1 MKHLKTIA
9 LSALLITPALYGAS
23 VAACTGCHG
32 QQFEKAAMGKSK
44 IVKDMGKEE
53 IVAALKGYKD
63 GSYGGPMKAMMVGQV
78 ASLDDAGIEG
88 IASMIKGGT
97 ATPTDKATE
106 NAAAAA
112 VAEAQVIDINKN
124 ACDPKRIAEED
135 LAKKKSVSEET
146 LGLRNTNLYSEA
158 DTMGEQTD
166 YHRPPPGASTR
177 FERAYVNAPPMI
189 PHDVE
194 GMMPITKE
202 SNQCVGCHMPE
213 VASSMGATPI
223 PPSHFTNF
231 RPTVELKNGEVL
243 HEGKAINKDI
253 PDTGAIKTVAH
264 KTNGLYQGRFNCSQC
279 HAPQSKTEVEV
290 ANTFRPDFK
299 DGKEKTASDLID
311 SMNEGVE

>member
-1 MKHLKTIA
+1 
-9 LSALLITPALYGAS
+9 
-23 VAACTGCHG
+23 
-32 QQFEKAAMGKSK
+32 MGKSK

-63 GSYGGPMKAMMVGQV
+63 RSYYGPMKAMMVGQV

-158 DTMGEQTD
+158 DTMGAQTD

-177 FERAYVNAPPMI
+177 FA
-189 PHDVE
+189 
-194 GMMPITKE
+194 
-202 SNQCVGCHMPE
+202 
-213 VASSMGATPI
+213 
-223 PPSHFTNF
+223 
-231 RPTVELKNGEVL
+231 
-243 HEGKAINKDI
+243 
-253 PDTGAIKTVAH
+253 
-264 KTNGLYQGRFNCSQC
+264 
-279 HAPQSKTEVEV
+279 
-290 ANTFRPDFK
+290 
-299 DGKEKTASDLID
+299 
-311 SMNEGVE
+311 